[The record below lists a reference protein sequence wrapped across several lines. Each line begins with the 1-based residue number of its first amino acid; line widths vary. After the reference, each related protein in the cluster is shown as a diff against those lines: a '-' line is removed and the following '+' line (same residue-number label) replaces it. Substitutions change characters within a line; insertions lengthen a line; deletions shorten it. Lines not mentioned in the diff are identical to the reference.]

1 MVILKEEARIYGL
14 RVVAGSLRGRNLIP
28 FKEDK
33 IRPTSDKVK
42 EALFNIIAPYLTEG
56 MLVADFCAGTGN
68 LGIEAI
74 SRGAGKTV
82 FVELD
87 RACLAVLQENI
98 DRCKIRDRAELICSD
113 VKKAIERLE
122 TKAYL
127 FDLILLDPPY
137 AKGLADETMEMLG
150 RSAIASKALV
160 VVEHSA
166 SEHIKERY
174 GALEM
179 KDTRKYKNSFLSFF
193 KGEVD

>member
-1 MVILKEEARIYGL
+1 M
-14 RVVAGSLRGRNLIP
+14 RVVGGSLRGRNLIP

-74 SRGAGKTV
+74 SRGAGKAV

-98 DRCKIRDRAELICSD
+98 ERLKIRDRAELICLD
-113 VKKAIERLE
+113 VRKAIQRLE
-122 TKAYL
+122 AKDYV
-127 FDLILLDPPY
+127 FDLILIDPPY
-137 AKGLADETMEMLG
+137 AKGLANETMEILG
-150 RSAIASKALV
+150 GSLIASKALV

-166 SEHIKERY
+166 TDHIKESY
-174 GALEM
+174 GRLEM
-179 KDTRKYKNSFLSFF
+179 KDTRKYKNTSLSFF
-193 KGEVD
+193 KGEKD